1 MSAVYVQMWSHR
13 ARKSPGRVSQGMRE
27 SPYKAASSRWPTA
40 ATDRAQTNKTTRE
53 SNEMHLKTR
62 RKHWCFCSLSPPH
75 WFKVMPWTLTLLNF
89 QGAHTWGPKGL
100 PQRQESP
107 GRKASSVDGRSR
119 RDAIRSVSSAQT
131 VKTGRSEVVPD
142 GTDGTVRSDVQEF

>member
-1 MSAVYVQMWSHR
+1 
-13 ARKSPGRVSQGMRE
+13 
-27 SPYKAASSRWPTA
+27 
-40 ATDRAQTNKTTRE
+40 
-53 SNEMHLKTR
+53 
-62 RKHWCFCSLSPPH
+62 
-75 WFKVMPWTLTLLNF
+75 MPWTLTLLNF
-89 QGAHTWGPKGL
+89 QGAHTLGPKGL

-131 VKTGRSEVVPD
+131 VKIGRFEVVPE